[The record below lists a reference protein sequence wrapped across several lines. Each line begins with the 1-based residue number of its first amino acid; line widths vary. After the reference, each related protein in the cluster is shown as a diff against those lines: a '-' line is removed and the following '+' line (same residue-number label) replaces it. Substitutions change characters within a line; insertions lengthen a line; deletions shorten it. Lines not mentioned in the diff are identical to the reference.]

1 MILDKMRSCM
11 LKLLTGFRSYGLI
24 HLLGPSAPNIVSR
37 PQTPKGQDFLR
48 FHDFIESKLW
58 FWIKWGPVCEKL
70 MVGFW
75 SYGLICLLGPSGP
88 NVVSRPQTPKSKYF
102 LRHYDFNGFILW
114 FWKKWGPVY
123 ENWSYGSELIT
134 AWYVFWQRLLAQI
147 ALN

>member
-1 MILDKMRSCM
+1 MKIGARVYELWLNMS
-11 LKLLTGFRSYGLI
+11 F
-24 HLLGPSAPNIVSR
+24 LGPSGQDKVSR
-37 PQTPKGQDFLR
+37 PQTLWQNFWR
-48 FHDFIESKLW
+48 FHDFIESNLW
-58 FWIKWGPVCEKL
+58 FWIKMRSCMWKL

-88 NVVSRPQTPKSKYF
+88 NVVSRPQTPKSNFF

-114 FWKKWGPVY
+114 FWKKWGPVH
-123 ENWSYGSELIT
+123 ENWSYGSEFIT